1 MNGQASPPSSL
12 LPTSYLSDAHCKVS
26 THFSLHSP
34 PYSLLNGRTLRKVG
48 RREKGEEGSAWM
60 ARVGAP
66 RTAEAA
72 RPLCKSLSVL
82 CKARH
87 LPCPTDAHCIVSTH
101 FSLHSPPY
109 SLLDGRPLQSV
120 HALFPPFSSLFST
133 FLYSDCVEDCEECDP
148 HVGEDSFPEGCL
160 SEA

>member
-1 MNGQASPPSSL
+1 MG
-12 LPTSYLSDAHCKVS
+12 K
-26 THFSLHSP
+26 
-34 PYSLLNGRTLRKVG
+34 
-48 RREKGEEGSAWM
+48 
-60 ARVGAP
+60 P

-72 RPLCKSLSVL
+72 QSLCKSLSVL

-87 LPCPTDAHCIVSTH
+87 LPCPTDAHCKVSTH

-109 SLLDGRPLQSV
+109 SLL
-120 HALFPPFSSLFST
+120 